1 VEEESSIASS
11 MLSVKSAHLWT
22 FQGVSLHH
30 KNILVF
36 YVCEI
41 RSFDTVPLWGLFF
54 CDSNQ
59 KEILLR
65 FVLVNQ
71 RRFFECFDCSQV
83 FILHCQLAPLWGM
96 LFAMC
101 NRISFCVLK
110 VHNVY
115 VPLWGLSSVGCRQ
128 KEILFQCITC

>member
-22 FQGVSLHH
+22 FQGVSLHN

-41 RSFDTVPLWGLFF
+41 RSFDTVPLWGLFS

-71 RRFFECFDCSQV
+71 
-83 FILHCQLAPLWGM
+83 
-96 LFAMC
+96 
-101 NRISFCVLK
+101 ISFLNVLTAVKYSYCIANWPPFGVCYLQCVTEFLS
-110 VHNVY
+110 VY
-115 VPLWGLSSVGCRQ
+115 
-128 KEILFQCITC
+128 